1 MASSNKH
8 LHITLDE
15 RKIIETGIF
24 NGSTRT
30 AIARTIGKDKSTVGR
45 EIDLHRYISHKFPLP
60 LECTNYSHCR
70 LGRHCRPS
78 CSAFIP
84 FSCRRRDHSPGACN
98 GCTKVS
104 SCRFDH
110 FRYDAS
116 IADAQYRQTLSAAR
130 EGIDIS
136 ESHLIEIGSLIRP
149 LIKQGLSPYAILQS
163 HPEIDISEKTI
174 YTYIED
180 GTFKR
185 AGVDLGPLD
194 LRRQVSRKIKK
205 KDKNHYKQRKDR
217 KYLNGRLYK
226 DYQAY
231 IDEHPDARVVQMDT
245 VYNNISEGPFMQTFK
260 FMRYSFT
267 IIIYHDAKDA
277 RSMLE
282 GILLLE
288 KILGAQ
294 MFDTEAEVLLTD
306 RGAEFTLAD
315 EIERRDDGTRRTRIF
330 YCDPMQSAQKGSLE
344 NNHEE
349 IRYICPKETD
359 LHKLGLNSQ
368 EDANL
373 ITSHINSFPKERLNG
388 KTPFEMLKFLNPE
401 MAERFIQ
408 FGIVEIEKDK
418 VVLKPYLLKK

>member
-1 MASSNKH
+1 MAPSS
-8 LHITLDE
+8 
-15 RKIIETGIF
+15 
-24 NGSTRT
+24 
-30 AIARTIGKDKSTVGR
+30 
-45 EIDLHRYISHKFPLP
+45 
-60 LECTNYSHCR
+60 
-70 LGRHCRPS
+70 
-78 CSAFIP
+78 
-84 FSCRRRDHSPGACN
+84 
-98 GCTKVS
+98 
-104 SCRFDH
+104 
-110 FRYDAS
+110 
-116 IADAQYRQTLSAAR
+116 
-130 EGIDIS
+130 
-136 ESHLIEIGSLIRP
+136 
-149 LIKQGLSPYAILQS
+149 
-163 HPEIDISEKTI
+163 
-174 YTYIED
+174 
-180 GTFKR
+180 KR

-226 DYQAY
+226 DYQVY

-260 FMRYSFT
+260 FMRYPFT
-267 IIIYHDAKDA
+267 IIIYHDTKDA

-315 EIERRDDGTRRTRIF
+315 EIERRDDGTMRTRIF
-330 YCDPMQSAQKGSLE
+330 YCDPMQIAQKGSLE

-359 LHKLGLNSQ
+359 LHRLGLNSQ

>member
-15 RKIIETGIF
+15 RRIIEIGIR
-24 NGSTRT
+24 NNSTKT
-30 AIARTIGKDKSTVGR
+30 AIARTLGKDKSTIAR
-45 EIDLHRYISHKFPLP
+45 EIRLHRYRSHKCSLP
-60 LECTNYSHCR
+60 LECNNYKHCGI
-70 LGRHCRPS
+70 GRHCRPS
-78 CSAFIP
+78 CPGFVP
-84 FSCRRRDHSPGACN
+84 FSCYRRDRSPGACN
-98 GCTKVS
+98 GCSKAN

-110 FRYDAS
+110 FRYDPS
-116 IADAQYRQTLSAAR
+116 IADDQYRKTLSAAR
-130 EGIDIS
+130 EGINIS
-136 ESHLIEIGSLIRP
+136 ESHLIEIGSLLGP
-149 LIKQGLSPYAILQS
+149 LIRQGLSPYAILQS

-205 KDKNHYKQRKDR
+205 KDKNHYKQRKDN
-217 KYLNGRLYK
+217 KYLIGRSYK
-226 DYQAY
+226 DFLNY
-231 IDEHPDARVVQMDT
+231 INEHPSARVVQMDT
-245 VYNNISEGPFMQTFK
+245 VYNGISQGPFMQTFK
-260 FMRYSFT
+260 FLRYSFT
-267 IIIYHDAKDA
+267 LIIYHDTKTAKD
-277 RSMLE
+277 MVD

-288 KILGAQ
+288 TILGAE
-294 MFDTEAEVLLTD
+294 MFDTEVEVLLTD
-306 RGAEFTLAD
+306 RGTEFTLAD
-315 EIERRDDGTRRTRIF
+315 AIEHRNDGTMRTRIF
-330 YCDPMQSAQKGSLE
+330 YCDPMQSTQKGSLE

-349 IRYICPKETD
+349 IRYICPKGTD
-359 LHKLGLNSQ
+359 LHKLGLNGQ
-368 EDANL
+368 DDANL

-418 VVLKPYLLKK
+418 VILRPYLLKK

>member
-1 MASSNKH
+1 M
-8 LHITLDE
+8 
-15 RKIIETGIF
+15 
-24 NGSTRT
+24 
-30 AIARTIGKDKSTVGR
+30 
-45 EIDLHRYISHKFPLP
+45 
-60 LECTNYSHCR
+60 
-70 LGRHCRPS
+70 
-78 CSAFIP
+78 
-84 FSCRRRDHSPGACN
+84 
-98 GCTKVS
+98 
-104 SCRFDH
+104 
-110 FRYDAS
+110 
-116 IADAQYRQTLSAAR
+116 
-130 EGIDIS
+130 
-136 ESHLIEIGSLIRP
+136 
-149 LIKQGLSPYAILQS
+149 IKQGLSPYAILQS

-267 IIIYHDAKDA
+267 IIIYHDTKDA

-315 EIERRDDGTRRTRIF
+315 EIERRDDGTMRTRIF

-359 LHKLGLNSQ
+359 LHRLGLNSQ

>member
-1 MASSNKH
+1 MQAFLLWFCPLLLLQK
-8 LHITLDE
+8 
-15 RKIIETGIF
+15 
-24 NGSTRT
+24 GS
-30 AIARTIGKDKSTVGR
+30 
-45 EIDLHRYISHKFPLP
+45 LP
-60 LECTNYSHCR
+60 WR
-70 LGRHCRPS
+70 LQWLRQGQFH
-78 CSAFIP
+78 
-84 FSCRRRDHSPGACN
+84 
-98 GCTKVS
+98 
-104 SCRFDH
+104 H

-149 LIKQGLSPYAILQS
+149 LIKQGLSPYAILQA
-163 HPEIDISEKTI
+163 HPEVDISEKTI

-226 DYQAY
+226 DYQVY

-267 IIIYHDAKDA
+267 LVIYHDAKDA

-294 MFDTEAEVLLTD
+294 MFNTEAEVLLTD
-306 RGAEFTLAD
+306 RGTEFTLAD
-315 EIERRDDGTRRTRIF
+315 EIEHRDDGTMRTRIF

-359 LHKLGLNSQ
+359 LHKLGLNGQ
-368 EDANL
+368 DDANL

-388 KTPFEMLKFLNPE
+388 RTPFEMLKFLNPE